1 MNFSKK
7 LFKNERTKGFVF
19 AFIATLALANVYI
32 FSKAALNV
40 VHLFQFGFYWFGFA
54 LILNLL
60 FIRITKKKIK
70 LSEINQK
77 AWFAISVNAFFEVLG
92 TVLFFSA
99 IQITENPAI
108 VSFIVNLGP
117 VFTLFLGFFFLKERF
132 NRIEYA
138 GIFLTLVGVLIINY
152 MPGAS
157 FLDVFSKG
165 TLMVM
170 FSTFFFAIA
179 AIIVKKNVLRIEP
192 IILTTSRTILLLF
205 ISLSFML
212 KANLSFSVPPVILLY
227 IVGGAFMGP
236 FLALLS
242 SYYSLK
248 YIEVSISNIII
259 STKSVLVVIGAWIFF
274 SVVMSGN
281 QFLGGALTMIGIIVI
296 SLSKRIKKAFADK
309 KISIKS

>member
-1 MNFSKK
+1 MNLRHK
-7 LFKNERTKGFVF
+7 LFKTERTKGFVF
-19 AFIATLALANVYI
+19 AFIATFALANVYI

-70 LSEINQK
+70 LSEIDQK
-77 AWFAISVNAFFEVLG
+77 AWIAISANAFFEVLG

-99 IQITENPAI
+99 IQMTENPAI

-117 VFTLFLGFFFLKERF
+117 VFTLLLGFFFLKERF
-132 NRIEYA
+132 NRIEYG

-152 MPGAS
+152 KPGAS
-157 FLDVFSKG
+157 FFDVFSKG
-165 TLMVM
+165 TLMVIL
-170 FSTFFFAIA
+170 STFFFAIA
-179 AIIVKKNVLRIEP
+179 VIIAKKNVLKIEP
-192 IILTTSRTILLLF
+192 IVLTSSRIILLLL
-205 ISLSFML
+205 ISLGFL
-212 KANLSFSVPPVILLY
+212 VKENLSFSIPPVVLLY
-227 IVGGAFMGP
+227 IAGGAFMGP

-259 STKSVLVVIGAWIFF
+259 STKSVLVVIGTWIFF
-274 SVVMSGN
+274 STVMSGN

-296 SLSKRIKKAFADK
+296 SLSKRIKKSFRR
-309 KISIKS
+309 